1 MGMNKGLVIKNTG
14 SWYHVQS
21 ENKDIVLCKL
31 RGNFRLKGIRST
43 NPIAVGD
50 KVGFI
55 LQEDGAG
62 VIQEIEERKNYI
74 IRKSSNLSK
83 ASHILAA
90 NIDLCFLVVTVV
102 HPETSTTFIDRFIAT
117 AEAYRIPVCLVV
129 NKTDLYDEDNLAYAK
144 SLASLYDYIGY
155 STVLT
160 SVVSNE
166 GIEDMREKISNK
178 VVLFSGNSGVGKTS
192 LINAIFPHAMLKTGI
207 ISDSH
212 HKGKHT
218 TTFSEMVE
226 LPNNAYL
233 IDTPGVKGFGLYG
246 MEREEI
252 SHYFRDIFHF
262 SKGCKFNNCMHINEP
277 NCAVLEAIENQ
288 EISTS
293 RYKSYLSM
301 LDEDVEEKYR
311 GRN

>member
-1 MGMNKGLVIKNTG
+1 MNKGLVIKNTG

-21 ENKDIVLCKL
+21 PDKRIVMCKL
-31 RGNFRLKGIRST
+31 RGNFRLKDIRST

-50 KVGFI
+50 WVKFNI
-55 LQEDGAG
+55 QEDGTG

-83 ASHILAA
+83 ASHILAS

-102 HPETSTTFIDRFIAT
+102 NPETSTTFIDRFIAT
-117 AEAYRIPVCLVV
+117 AEAYRIPICLII
-129 NKTDLYDEDNLAYAK
+129 NKVDLYDEDNLSYAN

-155 STVLT
+155 DTILASAM
-160 SVVSNE
+160 NKE
-166 GIEDMREKISNK
+166 GIEDIRKKIDNK
-178 VVLFSGNSGVGKTS
+178 VILFSGNSGVGKTS
-192 LINAIFPHAMLKTGI
+192 LINAIYPDAMLKTGS

-233 IDTPGVKGFGLYG
+233 IDTPGIKGFGLYD
-246 MEREEI
+246 MQKEQI
-252 SHYFRDIFHF
+252 SHYFKDIFHF
-262 SKGCKFNNCMHINEP
+262 AKECKFNNCMHINEP
-277 NCAVLEAIENQ
+277 NCAVRKALENN

-293 RYKSYLSM
+293 RYQSYLSM
-301 LDEDVEEKYR
+301 LDEDAEEKYR
-311 GRN
+311 GKN

>member
-1 MGMNKGLVIKNTG
+1 MNKGLVIKNTG

-21 ENKDIVLCKL
+21 EKKEIVLCKL
-31 RGNFRLKGIRST
+31 RGNFRLKDIRST

-50 KVGFI
+50 WVVY
-55 LQEDGAG
+55 LTQEDGTG

-74 IRKSSNLSK
+74 VRKSSNLSK
-83 ASHILAA
+83 ASHILAS
-90 NIDLCFLVVTVV
+90 NIDLCFLVVTVI
-102 HPETSTTFIDRFIAT
+102 HPETSTTFIDRFLAT
-117 AEAYRIPVCLVV
+117 AEAYRIPVCLVI
-129 NKTDLYDEDNLAYAK
+129 NKADLYEEDNLRYANN
-144 SLASLYDYIGY
+144 LASLYEYIGY
-155 STVLT
+155 DTILT
-160 SVVSNE
+160 STRTNQ
-166 GIEDMREKISNK
+166 GIEEIQQKINDK

-192 LINAIFPHAMLKTGI
+192 LINAIYPDAMLKTGI

-233 IDTPGVKGFGLYG
+233 IDTPGVKGFGLYA
-246 MEREEI
+246 MKKEEI
-252 SHYFRDIFHF
+252 SHYFKDIFHF
-262 SKGCKFNNCMHINEP
+262 SKDCKYNNCMHINEP
-277 NCAVLEAIENQ
+277 NCAVLQAIENQ

-301 LDEDVEEKYR
+301 LDEDVAEKYR
-311 GRN
+311 G